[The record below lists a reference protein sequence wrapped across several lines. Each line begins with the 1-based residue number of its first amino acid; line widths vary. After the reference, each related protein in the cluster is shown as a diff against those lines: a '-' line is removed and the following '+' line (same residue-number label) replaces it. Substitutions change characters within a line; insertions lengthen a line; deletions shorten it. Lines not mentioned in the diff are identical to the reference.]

1 MINTS
6 PPEPTQAAATTAVLP
21 SPGGRGAG
29 GEARASARSRQLVVL
44 LSLLVM
50 ALTCVPY
57 LWAIAN
63 AKPAQHF
70 AGFIWG
76 VDDGNVYLCWIRQ
89 ASEGRLFLRDQY
101 TTDPQNPHFLNV
113 FLLALGGICRLTGLA
128 PIWAFHG
135 ARVICG
141 AFCLTGI
148 FALARHVLADRRLAW
163 LAWGF
168 AAFSSGFGW
177 IVVAMLNPQDR
188 SSAPLAHTVDFA
200 LRWQAQP
207 EAITFLSLL
216 LNPLF
221 CLAMGLMC
229 FTFVYSLRALA
240 TKRWGHTLLAGALL
254 LILGNAHSYDVFV
267 VYGAMSLWLVWALLT
282 RQTTAIGILHLAVI
296 FAISAPAV
304 AWAWYTQHADP
315 SYLAKTLTPTKSA
328 QPFDY
333 AMSYGLVLL
342 LAALGG
348 LISLRAPRWRLLWG
362 FPAVWVA
369 MNAGLIYAPVSFQRK
384 MAEGLHIPLC
394 LLAALGLGALLWGNS
409 IATDRAVGPFPPSP
423 KGRGGRG
430 VRRAGRRMMQAVEP
444 FSPSPPV
451 ERGPGGEV
459 LYSPS
464 PEGRDGRGAKR
475 PRPPY
480 ETAIIAAL
488 VVMLTIPSNFM
499 FISDCLGH
507 VAQNNLDLLNVL
519 VPPAYLTAD
528 DAAAMRWLGAN
539 TRESDVVL
547 SSSLTGNHIPAHA
560 PCLVYAGHW
569 AETLH
574 YGDTL
579 KAVSMFYV
587 PGQTAAIRR
596 QVLAI
601 TRATYVYLGP
611 CERMLQQ
618 GVAEV
623 YADVSQGKTADDL
636 ATSSDLL
643 QPVFRSGQVTIFRVM
658 PARREAPGAL
668 TR

>member
-1 MINTS
+1 MIRRHLT
-6 PPEPTQAAATTAVLP
+6 LI
-21 SPGGRGAG
+21 
-29 GEARASARSRQLVVL
+29 L

-57 LWAIAN
+57 LLAIST
-63 AKPAQHF
+63 AKPTQHF

-76 VDDGNVYLCWIRQ
+76 VDDGNVYLSWIRQ
-89 ASEGRLFLRDQY
+89 ASEGRVLLRDQY
-101 TTDPQNPHFLNV
+101 TTEPQNPHFFNV
-113 FLLALGGICRLTGLA
+113 FLLALGGLCRLTGLA
-128 PIWAFHG
+128 PIWVFHI

-141 AFCLTGI
+141 AFCLTSI
-148 FALARHVLADRRLAW
+148 FALARHVLGDRRLAW

-177 IVVAMLNPQDR
+177 IVVSLLNPQDR
-188 SSAPLAHTVDFA
+188 SSGPLAHTVDFA

-221 CLAMGLMC
+221 CLALGLMC
-229 FTFVYSLRALA
+229 LAFLYSLRSLA
-240 TKRWGHTLLAGALL
+240 TRRWGQTLLAGALL

-267 VYGAMSLWLVWALLT
+267 VYGALSLWLVWALLT
-282 RQTTAIGILHLAVI
+282 RQTTAMGILHLAVI
-296 FAISAPAV
+296 FLISAPAV

-328 QPFDY
+328 APFDY

-342 LAALGG
+342 LAVLGG

-362 FPAVWVA
+362 FPAVWAAV
-369 MNAGLIYAPVSFQRK
+369 NAGLLYAPVSFQRK
-384 MAEGLHIPLC
+384 LAEGLHIPLC
-394 LLAALGLGALLWGNS
+394 LLAALGLGALLWGGS
-409 IATDRAVGPFPPSP
+409 IADEA
-423 KGRGGRG
+423 
-430 VRRAGRRMMQAVEP
+430 
-444 FSPSPPV
+444 
-451 ERGPGGEV
+451 RGP
-459 LYSPS
+459 YSPLPKR
-464 PEGRDGRGAKR
+464 PEGTPGEGPGMRRT
-475 PRPPY
+475 RPPY
-480 ETAIIAAL
+480 ETALLAAL
-488 VVMLTIPSNFM
+488 VVLLTIPSNIM
-499 FISDCLGH
+499 FIGDCLGH
-507 VAQNNLDLLNVL
+507 VAQNNLDLLDVL

-528 DAAAMRWLGAN
+528 DAAAMRWLGQN

-560 PCLVYAGHW
+560 PCLVYSGHW

-579 KAVSMFYV
+579 KAVTLFFV
-587 PGQTAAIRR
+587 PGQTNAVRR
-596 QVLAI
+596 QILTF

-611 CERMLQQ
+611 CERLLQQ
-618 GVAEV
+618 GVTEL
-623 YADVSQGKTADDL
+623 YADVTQGRTADDF
-636 ATSSDLL
+636 ATSRDLL

-668 TR
+668 TH